1 MQNVGFVRRSSDQL
15 HHKKSYSIL
24 LGRHITIIKN
34 RSIGRRIKIT
44 RLEIYQVG
52 MTEHTKQHQLQKK
65 TKRYTPEQK
74 VYMEIGKNMVHQS
87 GAVKQTHKN
96 MGLTGSKEE
105 PQSIKFEKPKC
116 SSCKQNEI
124 RSHRER
130 IFLHTGA
137 AQHHIHENSKYSI
150 THHFHKTWNI
160 SEYKDWEPETTTA
173 SKNKNVKLLTKTS
186 YQEEKESQGV
196 AHWTSRTSFSKK
208 TK

>member
-1 MQNVGFVRRSSDQL
+1 
-15 HHKKSYSIL
+15 
-24 LGRHITIIKN
+24 
-34 RSIGRRIKIT
+34 
-44 RLEIYQVG
+44 
-52 MTEHTKQHQLQKK
+52 
-65 TKRYTPEQK
+65 
-74 VYMEIGKNMVHQS
+74 MEIGKNMVHQS

-124 RSHRER
+124 RSHREM

-208 TK
+208 TEAILGCSKEALKNRTFHNAKCWICAQI